1 MRKQKTEQNLTN
13 DCGEKVDNVN
23 KQNSEVEDID
33 VIEILCRMEKQ
44 MSCPRKL
51 FYVCVTIA
59 LVTFFCLEE
68 KMDYFRQY
76 DDAVRAFVGWN
87 VYGVLTPLLAM
98 LFGALALMVTF
109 GTNSSKFRSQQG
121 KEKKVPLMKGI
132 ANFVVSDI
140 ITYIGIDFRFDFLH
154 YRLYLVRILG
164 HRIYPICFAEHFR
177 HCFYFVCK

>member
-1 MRKQKTEQNLTN
+1 
-13 DCGEKVDNVN
+13 
-23 KQNSEVEDID
+23 
-33 VIEILCRMEKQ
+33 

-121 KEKKVPLMKGI
+121 KEKKVPLMKAI
-132 ANFVVSDI
+132 ANFVVSISLHTLALISVSIFYIIGCTLFAYLATVFTLFALLSIFDI
-140 ITYIGIDFRFDFLH
+140 AFTL
-154 YRLYLVRILG
+154 
-164 HRIYPICFAEHFR
+164 FASSS
-177 HCFYFVCK
+177 FVSDNKS